1 LILTF
6 PTINKFYSIVKI
18 TENLYKLKNQKTFY
32 KNEMIQREGSE
43 NKNLYLI
50 TSGRG
55 MLVKRI
61 EYLNEKDNKMYK

>member
-1 LILTF
+1 M
-6 PTINKFYSIVKI
+6 
-18 TENLYKLKNQKTFY
+18 FY

-61 EYLNEKDNKMYK
+61 EYLNEKDNKMYKQ

>member
-1 LILTF
+1 MILTF

-32 KNEMIQREGSE
+32 KNEMIQREGCE

>member
-1 LILTF
+1 MILTF

-32 KNEMIQREGSE
+32 KNEMILREGSE
-43 NKNLYLI
+43 NNNLYLI